1 MYGGKN
7 MARARNK
14 VIAGDYLGK
23 SVDIMSA
30 EIFLGNDVRIKKSE
44 VISYN
49 LVGSEQ
55 RKSGSSAVIRGG
67 AGALLL
73 GPVGLLAGL
82 SAKNKGTYLIEMEFQ
97 DGTRSL
103 LEVDD
108 KKYKKII
115 EVLF

>member
-1 MYGGKN
+1 M
-7 MARARNK
+7 
-14 VIAGDYLGK
+14 
-23 SVDIMSA
+23 
-30 EIFLGNDVRIKKSE
+30 
-44 VISYN
+44 
-49 LVGSEQ
+49 
-55 RKSGSSAVIRGG
+55 
-67 AGALLL
+67 L

-97 DGTRSL
+97 DGKRSL

>member
-1 MYGGKN
+1 
-7 MARARNK
+7 MASARNQ

-23 SVDIMSA
+23 LVHVMST
-30 EIFLGNDVRIKKSE
+30 EIFLGTDVRIKKSD
-44 VISYN
+44 VKAYN

-55 RKSGSSAVIRGG
+55 KKSASSAVIRGG

-97 DGTRSL
+97 DGKRSL

-115 EVLF
+115 EILF